1 MQSFLRASRGLREWA
16 GAVGTG
22 QKLRDIHIHLIGVEG
37 GVGGRLDL
45 PITFINATSESEF
58 SNFSIV
64 QKNFFLILW
73 VQLKAF
79 LYLAFCRAWKKSQLQ
94 NNNFFFLSLH
104 LANCTNE
111 MEHFLF
117 I

>member
-1 MQSFLRASRGLREWA
+1 MPLLESNVKVIYVIFSQSQQRSEGMGWSC
-16 GAVGTG
+16 
-22 QKLRDIHIHLIGVEG
+22 RDWSEVERHTYSPYWCRRG

-79 LYLAFCRAWKKSQLQ
+79 LYLTFCRAWKKSQLQ
-94 NNNFFFLSLH
+94 NNNFFF
-104 LANCTNE
+104 
-111 MEHFLF
+111 
-117 I
+117 